1 MDIIRIDN
9 LEVYAYHGAYDEE
22 KEKGQYFYVN
32 AELYTNTRKA
42 GMNDDLDA
50 STNYGTVCDFIH
62 DFMTKHTYDL
72 IETVAEQLAQAL
84 LLEFKLVKSVLLEIR
99 KPHAPIER
107 EFESVSVEIERGW
120 HEAFVAFG
128 SNLGDKEKFID
139 EAIEALSNLPQINIV
154 AISDKIVTK
163 PYGNVEQDVFLN
175 GVMKI
180 ETLLPADELLQILQK
195 VEEHAGRER
204 KIHWGPRTLDLDI
217 IFYDDDI
224 ISEDDLI
231 VPHPDMKNR
240 DFVLKPLMQIAP
252 YKLHPVYR
260 KTISDMYAELMAK
273 KQIGRASCRER
284 V

>member
-1 MDIIRIDN
+1 MIDIIRIDN

-42 GMNDDLDA
+42 GMNDDLDV

-99 KPHAPIER
+99 KPHAPIEK

-273 KQIGRASCRER
+273 KQ
-284 V
+284 

>member
-9 LEVYAYHGAYDEE
+9 LEVYAYHGVYDEE

-84 LLEFKLVKSVLLEIR
+84 LLEFKLVKSILLEIR
-99 KPHAPIER
+99 KPHAPIEK

-154 AISDKIVTK
+154 AISDKIVTE

-224 ISEDDLI
+224 ISKDDLI

-260 KTISDMYAELMAK
+260 KTISDMYAELMVK
-273 KQIGRASCRER
+273 KQ
-284 V
+284 

>member
-9 LEVYAYHGAYDEE
+9 LEVYAYHGVYDEE

-42 GMNDDLDA
+42 GMNDNLDA

-84 LLEFKLVKSVLLEIR
+84 LLEFKLVKSILLEIR
-99 KPHAPIER
+99 KPHAPIEK

-154 AISDKIVTK
+154 AISDKIVTE

-217 IFYDDDI
+217 IFYDGDI

-260 KTISDMYAELMAK
+260 KTISDMYAELMAR
-273 KQIGRASCRER
+273 KQ
-284 V
+284 

>member
-9 LEVYAYHGAYDEE
+9 LEVYAYHGVYDEE

-42 GMNDDLDA
+42 GMNDDLDT

-99 KPHAPIER
+99 KPHAPIEK

-154 AISDKIVTK
+154 AISDKIVTE

-180 ETLLPADELLQILQK
+180 ETLLSADELLQILQK

-273 KQIGRASCRER
+273 KQ
-284 V
+284 

>member
-273 KQIGRASCRER
+273 KQ
-284 V
+284 

>member
-42 GMNDDLDA
+42 GMNDDLDV

-84 LLEFKLVKSVLLEIR
+84 LLEFKLVKSVLLEIK

-128 SNLGDKEKFID
+128 SNLGDKEKFIE

-273 KQIGRASCRER
+273 KQ
-284 V
+284 

>member
-9 LEVYAYHGAYDEE
+9 LEVYAYHGVYDEE

-84 LLEFKLVKSVLLEIR
+84 LLEFKLVKSILLEIR
-99 KPHAPIER
+99 KPHAPIEK

-139 EAIEALSNLPQINIV
+139 EAIEALSNLRQINIV
-154 AISDKIVTK
+154 AISDKIVTE

-273 KQIGRASCRER
+273 KQ
-284 V
+284 

>member
-9 LEVYAYHGAYDEE
+9 LEVYAYHGVYDEE

-99 KPHAPIER
+99 KPHAPIEK

-154 AISDKIVTK
+154 AISDKIVTE

-224 ISEDDLI
+224 ISEDDLV

-273 KQIGRASCRER
+273 KQ
-284 V
+284 

>member
-9 LEVYAYHGAYDEE
+9 LEVYAYHGVYDEE

-99 KPHAPIER
+99 KPHAPIEK

-154 AISDKIVTK
+154 AISDKIVTE

-180 ETLLPADELLQILQK
+180 ETLLSADELLQILQK

-260 KTISDMYAELMAK
+260 KTISDMYVELMAK
-273 KQIGRASCRER
+273 KQ
-284 V
+284 

>member
-9 LEVYAYHGAYDEE
+9 LEVYAYHGVYDEE

-42 GMNDDLDA
+42 GMNDDLDS

-62 DFMTKHTYDL
+62 DFMIKYTYDL

-99 KPHAPIER
+99 KPHAPIEK

-154 AISDKIVTK
+154 AISDKIVTE

-273 KQIGRASCRER
+273 KQ
-284 V
+284 

>member
-9 LEVYAYHGAYDEE
+9 LEVYAYHGVYDEE

-32 AELYTNTRKA
+32 VELYTNTRKA

-84 LLEFKLVKSVLLEIR
+84 LLEFKLVKSILLEIR
-99 KPHAPIER
+99 KPHAPIEK

-154 AISDKIVTK
+154 AISDKIVTE

-260 KTISDMYAELMAK
+260 KTISDMYTELMAK
-273 KQIGRASCRER
+273 KQ
-284 V
+284 

>member
-9 LEVYAYHGAYDEE
+9 LEVYAYHGVYDEE

-99 KPHAPIER
+99 KPHAPIEK

-154 AISDKIVTK
+154 AISDKIVTE

-204 KIHWGPRTLDLDI
+204 KIHWEPRTLDLDI

-260 KTISDMYAELMAK
+260 KTISDMYVELMAK
-273 KQIGRASCRER
+273 KQ
-284 V
+284 

>member
-84 LLEFKLVKSVLLEIR
+84 LLEFKLVKSVLLEIK

-128 SNLGDKEKFID
+128 SNLGDKEKFIE

-273 KQIGRASCRER
+273 KQ
-284 V
+284 

>member
-9 LEVYAYHGAYDEE
+9 LEVYAYHGVYDEE

-50 STNYGTVCDFIH
+50 STNYGIVCDFIH

-99 KPHAPIER
+99 KPHAPIEK

-154 AISDKIVTK
+154 AISDKIVTE

-273 KQIGRASCRER
+273 KQ
-284 V
+284 

>member
-42 GMNDDLDA
+42 GMNDDLDV

-84 LLEFKLVKSVLLEIR
+84 LLEFKLVKSILLEIR
-99 KPHAPIER
+99 KPHAPIEK

-273 KQIGRASCRER
+273 KQ
-284 V
+284 

>member
-9 LEVYAYHGAYDEE
+9 LEVYAYHGVYDEE

-84 LLEFKLVKSVLLEIR
+84 LLEFKLVKSILLEIR
-99 KPHAPIER
+99 KPHAPIEK
-107 EFESVSVEIERGW
+107 EYESVSVEIERGW

-154 AISDKIVTK
+154 AISDKIVTE

-273 KQIGRASCRER
+273 KQ
-284 V
+284 

>member
-9 LEVYAYHGAYDEE
+9 LEVYAYHGVYDEE

-99 KPHAPIER
+99 KPHAPIEKD
-107 EFESVSVEIERGW
+107 FESVSVEIERGW

-154 AISDKIVTK
+154 AISDKIVTE

-273 KQIGRASCRER
+273 KQ
-284 V
+284 

>member
-139 EAIEALSNLPQINIV
+139 EAIEDLSNLPQINIV

-273 KQIGRASCRER
+273 KQ
-284 V
+284 

>member
-9 LEVYAYHGAYDEE
+9 LEVYAYHGVYDEE

-99 KPHAPIER
+99 KPHAPIEK

-154 AISDKIVTK
+154 AISDKIVTE
-163 PYGNVEQDVFLN
+163 PYGNVEQDVFFN

-273 KQIGRASCRER
+273 KQ
-284 V
+284 

>member
-273 KQIGRASCRER
+273 NNSNKKVVIK
-284 V
+284 

>member
-9 LEVYAYHGAYDEE
+9 LEVYAYHGVYDEE

-99 KPHAPIER
+99 KPHAPIEK

-154 AISDKIVTK
+154 AISDKIVTE

-240 DFVLKPLMQIAP
+240 DFGLKPLMQIAP

-273 KQIGRASCRER
+273 KQ
-284 V
+284 

>member
-9 LEVYAYHGAYDEE
+9 LEVYAYHGVYDEE

-72 IETVAEQLAQAL
+72 IETVAEQLAQTL

-99 KPHAPIER
+99 KPHAPIEK

-154 AISDKIVTK
+154 AISDKIVTE

-260 KTISDMYAELMAK
+260 KTISDMYAELMDK
-273 KQIGRASCRER
+273 KQ
-284 V
+284 

>member
-9 LEVYAYHGAYDEE
+9 LEVYAYHGVYDEE

-84 LLEFKLVKSVLLEIR
+84 LLEFKLVKSVLLEIK
-99 KPHAPIER
+99 KPHAPIEK

-154 AISDKIVTK
+154 AISDKIVTE

-273 KQIGRASCRER
+273 KQ
-284 V
+284 

>member
-9 LEVYAYHGAYDEE
+9 LEVYAYHGVYDEE

-84 LLEFKLVKSVLLEIR
+84 LLEFKLVKSILLEIR
-99 KPHAPIER
+99 KPHAPIKK

-154 AISDKIVTK
+154 AISDKIVTE

-180 ETLLPADELLQILQK
+180 ETLLSADELLQILQK

-260 KTISDMYAELMAK
+260 KTISDMYVELMAK
-273 KQIGRASCRER
+273 KQ
-284 V
+284 

>member
-42 GMNDDLDA
+42 GMNDDLDV

-84 LLEFKLVKSVLLEIR
+84 FLEFKLVKSVLLEIK

-128 SNLGDKEKFID
+128 SNLGDKEKFIE

-273 KQIGRASCRER
+273 KQ
-284 V
+284 

>member
-9 LEVYAYHGAYDEE
+9 LEVYAYHGVYREE

-42 GMNDDLDA
+42 GMNDDLNA

-99 KPHAPIER
+99 KPHAPIEK

-139 EAIEALSNLPQINIV
+139 EAIEALSKLPQINIL
-154 AISDKIVTK
+154 AISDKIITE

-180 ETLLPADELLQILQK
+180 ETLLPAEELLQILQK

-224 ISEDDLI
+224 IIEDNLI

-252 YKLHPVYR
+252 YKIHPVYR
-260 KTISDMYAELMAK
+260 KTISDMYTELMTK
-273 KQIGRASCRER
+273 KQ
-284 V
+284 

>member
-9 LEVYAYHGAYDEE
+9 LEVYAYHGVYDEE

-84 LLEFKLVKSVLLEIR
+84 LLEFKLVKNVLLEIR
-99 KPHAPIER
+99 KPHAPIEK

-154 AISDKIVTK
+154 AISDKIVTE

-260 KTISDMYAELMAK
+260 KTISDMYTELMAK
-273 KQIGRASCRER
+273 KQ
-284 V
+284 

>member
-9 LEVYAYHGAYDEE
+9 LEVYAYHGVYDEE

-84 LLEFKLVKSVLLEIR
+84 LLEFTLVKSVLLEIR
-99 KPHAPIER
+99 KPHAPIEK

-154 AISDKIVTK
+154 AISDKIVTE

-260 KTISDMYAELMAK
+260 KTISDIYAELMAK
-273 KQIGRASCRER
+273 KQ
-284 V
+284 

>member
-9 LEVYAYHGAYDEE
+9 LEVYAYHGVYDEE

-32 AELYTNTRKA
+32 AELCTNTRKA

-72 IETVAEQLAQAL
+72 IETVAEQLAHAL

-99 KPHAPIER
+99 KPHAPIEK

-154 AISDKIVTK
+154 AISDKIVTE

-273 KQIGRASCRER
+273 KQ
-284 V
+284 

>member
-84 LLEFKLVKSVLLEIR
+84 LLEFKLVKSILLEIR
-99 KPHAPIER
+99 KPHAPIEK

-154 AISDKIVTK
+154 AISDKIVTE

-260 KTISDMYAELMAK
+260 KTISDMYADLMDK
-273 KQIGRASCRER
+273 KQ
-284 V
+284 

>member
-9 LEVYAYHGAYDEE
+9 LEVYAYHGVYDEE

-99 KPHAPIER
+99 KPHAPIEK

-128 SNLGDKEKFID
+128 SNLGGKEKFID

-154 AISDKIVTK
+154 AISDKIVTE

-180 ETLLPADELLQILQK
+180 ETLLSADELLQILQK

-273 KQIGRASCRER
+273 KQ
-284 V
+284 

>member
-42 GMNDDLDA
+42 GMNDDLDV

-84 LLEFKLVKSVLLEIR
+84 LLEFKLVKSILLEIR
-99 KPHAPIER
+99 KPHAPIEK

-154 AISDKIVTK
+154 AISDKIVTE

-260 KTISDMYAELMAK
+260 KTISDMYAELMDK
-273 KQIGRASCRER
+273 KQ
-284 V
+284 

>member
-9 LEVYAYHGAYDEE
+9 LEVYAYHGVYDEE

-99 KPHAPIER
+99 KPHAPIEK

-154 AISDKIVTK
+154 AISDKIVTE

-224 ISEDDLI
+224 ISEYDLI
-231 VPHPDMKNR
+231 VPNPDMKNR

-260 KTISDMYAELMAK
+260 KTISDMYTELMAK
-273 KQIGRASCRER
+273 KQ
-284 V
+284 

>member
-9 LEVYAYHGAYDEE
+9 LEVYAYHGVYDEE

-84 LLEFKLVKSVLLEIR
+84 LLEFKLVKSILLEIR
-99 KPHAPIER
+99 KPHAPIEK

-120 HEAFVAFG
+120 HDVFVAFG

-154 AISDKIVTK
+154 AISDKIVTE

-260 KTISDMYAELMAK
+260 KTISDIYAELMAK
-273 KQIGRASCRER
+273 KQ
-284 V
+284 

>member
-9 LEVYAYHGAYDEE
+9 LEVYAYHGVYDEE

-84 LLEFKLVKSVLLEIR
+84 LLEFKLVKSVLLEIK

-128 SNLGDKEKFID
+128 SNLGDKEKFIE

-154 AISDKIVTK
+154 AISDKIVTE

-180 ETLLPADELLQILQK
+180 ETLLSADELLQILQK

-273 KQIGRASCRER
+273 KQ
-284 V
+284 

>member
-99 KPHAPIER
+99 KPHAPIEK

-154 AISDKIVTK
+154 AISDKIVTE

-260 KTISDMYAELMAK
+260 KTISDMDAELMAK
-273 KQIGRASCRER
+273 KQ
-284 V
+284 

>member
-84 LLEFKLVKSVLLEIR
+84 LLEFKLVKSVLLEIK

-273 KQIGRASCRER
+273 KQE
-284 V
+284 

>member
-9 LEVYAYHGAYDEE
+9 LEVYAYHGVYDEE

-72 IETVAEQLAQAL
+72 IETVAERLAQAL

-99 KPHAPIER
+99 KPHAPIEK

-154 AISDKIVTK
+154 AISDKIVTE

-273 KQIGRASCRER
+273 KQ
-284 V
+284 